1 MVSAVNIIGE
11 NDDFDTVTG
20 IEKVET
26 VAVTKEARR
35 VVEVV
40 VGVGGD
46 GMGEGVE
53 GERRIVKKRS
63 GDDNVRGGFERWGV
77 RRRRESWVGVLE

>member
-1 MVSAVNIIGE
+1 MVSAVNISGE
-11 NDDFDTVTG
+11 NADFDTVTG

-46 GMGEGVE
+46 GMGRGVE
-53 GERRIVKKRS
+53 GE
-63 GDDNVRGGFERWGV
+63 GD
-77 RRRRESWVGVLE
+77 